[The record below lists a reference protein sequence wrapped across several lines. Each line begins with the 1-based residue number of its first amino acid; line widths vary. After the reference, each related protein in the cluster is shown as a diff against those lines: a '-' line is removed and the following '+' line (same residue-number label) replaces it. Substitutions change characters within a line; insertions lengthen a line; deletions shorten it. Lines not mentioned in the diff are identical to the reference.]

1 MAAKLLDKNR
11 KVFLLWELNTAK
23 NKWINVMF
31 CPAWLSVV
39 TPGETSNK
47 EKKVVLEF
55 QEGGVMVNIHG

>member
-1 MAAKLLDKNR
+1 
-11 KVFLLWELNTAK
+11 
-23 NKWINVMF
+23 MF

-55 QEGGVMVNIHG
+55 QEGGVMANIHG